1 MAWRRYKSS
10 FGEYIKVIIM
20 NADAVGRE
28 NSKFEMLQSEK
39 LVCKCALLKFIF
51 WFSQKKQTNFRVSLF
66 LCVYTVVVRLLWAT
80 NKESI
85 LYTCRVERNSL
96 NSLVLSE
103 LVTCNQVS
111 RIGSYSKKRLHT
123 RFPWLS
129 LSFEWIWTLMETLQ
143 REEEHLYIVDCK
155 EKNVLD
161 RSVYSINYVL
171 YTGKFKWNFLQQEFN
186 IWNKNKK
193 LVFFSFFYVCG
204 IQ

>member
-1 MAWRRYKSS
+1 MCLI
-10 FGEYIKVIIM
+10 EIH
-20 NADAVGRE
+20 
-28 NSKFEMLQSEK
+28 
-39 LVCKCALLKFIF
+39 LLI
-51 WFSQKKQTNFRVSLF
+51 QPKKQTNFRVSLF

-129 LSFEWIWTLMETLQ
+129 LSFE
-143 REEEHLYIVDCK
+143 
-155 EKNVLD
+155 
-161 RSVYSINYVL
+161 
-171 YTGKFKWNFLQQEFN
+171 
-186 IWNKNKK
+186 
-193 LVFFSFFYVCG
+193 
-204 IQ
+204 